1 MHCEPVFFCVWGNV
15 FDKNLR
21 ILYEYMCYYMEINIS
36 RYLHYKICFSMF
48 NIFNS
53 YAQIYTKPSV
63 LIP

>member
-1 MHCEPVFFCVWGNV
+1 MNTCVIIWKLT
-15 FDKNLR
+15 FLDIYTIK
-21 ILYEYMCYYMEINIS
+21 
-36 RYLHYKICFSMF
+36 CFSMF